1 MMPTAEPSGALLE
14 RALDTYDDLASRHAL
29 RRPPGPADR
38 TLVAARRAL
47 LITRSRSQEWIVP
60 LPAVVLVERLIEG
73 LDAIETVDDEAKW
86 LDRFAL
92 DVLDAIERRSTGR
105 RDRDREAETV
115 DFSFS

>member
-1 MMPTAEPSGALLE
+1 MPTAELSGALLE

-38 TLVAARRAL
+38 DLVAARRAL

-60 LPAVVLVERLIEG
+60 LPAVVVVERLIERV
-73 LDAIETVDDEAKW
+73 DDIETTEEEADW

-105 RDRDREAETV
+105 RDRDREAETI
-115 DFSFS
+115 DLTFA